1 MAERR
6 KRDEDAAILLLII
19 LALIACARRAGA
31 KPQPKLLSGFDRVT
45 ILQHDSSSATAPIVH
60 SGGDT
65 TLISYADESLSQTQH
80 DGFEQVLINYYDA
93 APQLH
98 EDVDTTGID
107 YYDYSEA
114 CVTPSGIDP
123 YEYKPRDGWWRFYHF
138 VRVEELYDPEW
149 DVFGD
154 IGYIRVQD
162 SILTVRGRS
171 GGTGFVMFNT
181 TRHVP
186 SVIATAF
193 RIRDV
198 TGDLPRSWLEYY
210 VEDGSQ
216 ITVFAL
222 SEGTL
227 NPDSTVTTHIL
238 DRNTGQFIT
247 GDITI
252 RQGDWYL
259 FLYDYDS
266 NTVKLVDASGNVIAE
281 ATPSRSATDR
291 TYFYVYFSVS
301 GGNHTFDCD
310 WLGIG

>member
-6 KRDEDAAILLLII
+6 KHDEDAAILLLII
-19 LALIACARRAGA
+19 LALIACARRAVA
-31 KPQPKLLSGFDRVT
+31 KPQLKLLSGFDRVA
-45 ILQHDSSSATAPIVH
+45 ILPHDSASTVH
-60 SGGDT
+60 SGSDA
-65 TLISYADESLSQTQH
+65 TLISYTDESLSPTQH
-80 DGFEQVLINYYDA
+80 DGFEHVLISYYDA
-93 APQLH
+93 VPQLH
-98 EDVDTTGID
+98 EGADTTNAD

-114 CVTPSGIDP
+114 CATPSGINP
-123 YEYKPRDGWWRFYHF
+123 YEYKPSGGWWRFYNF
-138 VRVEELYDPEW
+138 IKVDELYDPEW
-149 DVFGD
+149 DIFGR

-162 SILTVRGRS
+162 GILTVRGRS
-171 GGTGFVMFNT
+171 NETGFVMFNT

-186 SVIATAF
+186 LVIATAF

-198 TGDLPRSWLEYY
+198 TGGLPRSWLEYY

-216 ITVFAL
+216 ITVFAFN
-222 SEGTL
+222 EGTL
-227 NPDSTVTTHIL
+227 NPDGTVTTRIL
-238 DRNTGQFIT
+238 DRNTGQFLT

-259 FLYDYDS
+259 LYYDYDS
-266 NTVKLVDASGNVIAE
+266 NTIRLIDSSYNIVAE

-291 TYFYVYFSVS
+291 TYFYVFFDVS

>member
-6 KRDEDAAILLLII
+6 RHDEDVAILLLFI

-31 KPQPKLLSGFDRVT
+31 KPQLRLLSGFDRVT
-45 ILQHDSSSATAPIVH
+45 IIPHDSPSVTAPVVH
-60 SGGDT
+60 SGSDST
-65 TLISYADESLSQTQH
+65 SISYADESLSPTPH
-80 DGFEQVLINYYDA
+80 DGFEQLLISYYNA
-93 APQLH
+93 VPQLH
-98 EDVDTTGID
+98 EDADTANAD

-114 CVTPSGIDP
+114 CVTPSGINP
-123 YEYKPRDGWWRFYHF
+123 YPYKPQGGWWRFYHF

-154 IGYIRVQD
+154 IGYIRVQN
-162 SILTVRGRS
+162 SILIVRGKS
-171 GGTGFVMFNT
+171 GGIGFIMFNT

-198 TGDLPRSWLEYY
+198 TGGLPRSWLEYY
-210 VEDGSQ
+210 IEDGSQ
-216 ITVFAL
+216 ITVFAF
-222 SEGTL
+222 SDSTL
-227 NPDSTVTTHIL
+227 NPD

-259 FLYDYDS
+259 LIYYYDS
-266 NTVKLVDASGNVIAE
+266 NIIELIDASGNVIAE

-291 TYFYVYFSVS
+291 RYFYVFFSVN

>member
-6 KRDEDAAILLLII
+6 RRDEDAAILLLII
-19 LALIACARRAGA
+19 LALVICARRAGA
-31 KPQPKLLSGFDRVT
+31 KPQLRLLSGFDRVT
-45 ILQHDSSSATAPIVH
+45 ILSHDLPSATAPVVH
-60 SGGDT
+60 SGGDAA
-65 TLISYADESLSQTQH
+65 LISYVDESLSPTQH
-80 DGFEQVLINYYDA
+80 DGFEQVLIGYHDA
-93 APQLH
+93 VPQLH
-98 EDVDTTGID
+98 EDADTVNAD

-114 CVTPSGIDP
+114 CVTPSGINP
-123 YEYKPRDGWWRFYHF
+123 YEYKPSSGWWRFYHF

-186 SVIATAF
+186 PVIATVF

-198 TGDLPRSWLEYY
+198 TGGLPRSWIEYY

-227 NPDSTVTTHIL
+227 NPDGTVTTRIL
-238 DRNTGQFIT
+238 DRNTSQFLT

-266 NTVKLVDASGNVIAE
+266 NTIELIDAS
-281 ATPSRSATDR
+281 
-291 TYFYVYFSVS
+291 
-301 GGNHTFDCD
+301 GNHTFDCD